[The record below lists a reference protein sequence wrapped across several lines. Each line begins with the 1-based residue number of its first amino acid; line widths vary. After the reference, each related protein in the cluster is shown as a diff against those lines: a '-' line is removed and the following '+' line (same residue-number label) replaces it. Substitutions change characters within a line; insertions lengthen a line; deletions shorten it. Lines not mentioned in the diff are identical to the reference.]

1 MKLNYDDRRD
11 NVEKLQDMV
20 KNTLEN
26 IEKMEE
32 SMAFV
37 SPEEREK
44 IREKNHRR
52 EEAIEAM
59 RAEIKDEARA
69 REKGYEL

>member
-1 MKLNYDDRRD
+1 MKLNYDDLRD

-20 KNTLEN
+20 KNMLEN
-26 IEKMEE
+26 IEKTEE

-37 SPEEREK
+37 SPKEREK

>member
-1 MKLNYDDRRD
+1 MKRNYDDRRD

-20 KNTLEN
+20 QNTLEN
-26 IEKMEE
+26 IEKAEE
-32 SMAFV
+32 TMAFA

-44 IREKNHRR
+44 IKEKNERR
-52 EEAIEAM
+52 EQAIEAM

-69 REKGYEL
+69 RERGYEL